1 MRQSR
6 IVKLLLVTL
15 LCGSSF
21 AARGTSTDKR
31 ELLRAAQQSY
41 YNLPSQGF
49 IEFQCSVIPDWTA
62 ILKEELKSDIPP
74 DHPGLKLLN
83 KIHFWLSWDQ
93 KGSAKLTH
101 QSDYIPADQ
110 KSMTDL
116 NQTIS
121 GMEEVLTGFSHTM
134 SSYLFTSPFPKIDG
148 EYKLEEKQDGY
159 ELSYREGPFDVET
172 MMRKDFGI
180 VQSKVVGPA
189 FAGTIKP
196 QLMKT
201 DLGFLVT
208 GYEGTYQPASES
220 TAMRVSTQIDYKVVE
235 GFQLPSKL
243 TVDTTASGSTHR
255 IEFQFTDY
263 QVKKR

>member
-1 MRQSR
+1 MRQLR
-6 IVKLLLVTL
+6 IVRLLLVTL

-21 AARGTSTDKR
+21 TARGTGTDRR
-31 ELLRAAQQSY
+31 EILRAAQQSY

-49 IEFQCSVIPDWTA
+49 IEFQCSAIPNWTA
-62 ILKEELKSDIPP
+62 ILKEEMKSDVPP

-101 QSDYIPADQ
+101 QSDYVPTDQ
-110 KSMTDL
+110 KSMENL

-134 SSYLFTSPFPKIDG
+134 TSYLFTSPFPKIDG
-148 EYKLEEKQDGY
+148 DYELDEKQDRY
-159 ELSYREGPFDVET
+159 QLSYREGGFDIQT
-172 MMRKDFGI
+172 TMRKDFGI
-180 VQSKVVGPA
+180 VQTKVVGPQ
-189 FAGTIKP
+189 FTGTIKP
-196 QLMKT
+196 QLTKT

-208 GYEGTYQPASES
+208 GYEGTYQSPSQGSE
-220 TAMRVSTQIDYKVVE
+220 MRVSAQIDYKVVE
-235 GFQLPSKL
+235 GFQLPSGL
-243 TVDTTASGSTHR
+243 RIDTAAAGSVHR